1 MLFCKKMGIIR
12 AMKRYKWLLFDLDG
26 TIIYSHPGIFS
37 CARLA
42 MQEMG
47 EPFPYDEQFL
57 RQMVGPPLEYTFE
70 FIFGLSTERAEQATK
85 IYRKH
90 YAVTGVNEN
99 ELIPG
104 IKDALCALKNAGY
117 CLGMA
122 TSKPQRFA
130 DQIAKRLQIDGYFD
144 KIVGCGL
151 DGSLPTK
158 ADVIIEAMQQLGA
171 TKEKTLMIGDRFH
184 DSDGA
189 KEVGIDCGLVRVGY
203 AEEGEIE
210 RCAPAFIWDTIQD
223 MKKGLL

>member
-1 MLFCKKMGIIR
+1 
-12 AMKRYKWLLFDLDG
+12 MKRYKWLLFDLDG
-26 TIIYSHPGIFS
+26 TIIFSHPGIFS

-47 EPFPYDEQFL
+47 EPFPYDEAFL

-70 FIFGLSTERAEQATK
+70 FIFGLSTARAEQATA

-104 IKDALCALKNAGY
+104 VKDALCALKNAGY
-117 CLGMA
+117 SLGMA

-130 DQIAKRLQIDGYFD
+130 DQIAKRLQIDNYFD
-144 KIVGCGL
+144 EIVGCGL

-158 ADVIIEAMQQLGA
+158 ADVIIEAMQRLGA
-171 TKEKTLMIGDRFH
+171 SKEQTLMIGDRFH
-184 DSDGA
+184 DYDGA
-189 KEVGIDCGLVRVGY
+189 QEVGIDCALIHVGY
-203 AEEGEIE
+203 AQDGEIE
-210 RCAPAFIWDTIQD
+210 RCGPTYEWQGIED
-223 MKKGLL
+223 MVKGLL

>member
-1 MLFCKKMGIIR
+1 MKK
-12 AMKRYKWLLFDLDG
+12 YKWLLFDLDG

-42 MQEMG
+42 MQELG
-47 EPFPYDEQFL
+47 EPFAYTEAFL

-70 FIFGLSTERAEQATK
+70 FIFGLSTERAALATQ

-117 CLGMA
+117 ILGMA

-130 DQIAKRLQIDGYFD
+130 NQIAKRLQIDSYFD

-158 ADVIIEAMQQLGA
+158 ADVIREALKQLGA
-171 TKEKTLMIGDRFH
+171 DKEQTLMIGDRFH
-184 DSDGA
+184 DYDGA
-189 KEVGIDCGLVRVGY
+189 EEVGMDCALIHVGY
-203 AEEGEIE
+203 AEKGEIE
-210 RCAPAFIWDTIQD
+210 RCAPTYEWQD
-223 MKKGLL
+223 INDMVKGLL

>member
-1 MLFCKKMGIIR
+1 
-12 AMKRYKWLLFDLDG
+12 MKRYKWLLFDLDG

-42 MQEMG
+42 MQELG
-47 EPFPYDEQFL
+47 EPFPYDEAFL

-70 FIFGLSTERAEQATK
+70 HIFGLSTERAELATK

-90 YAVTGVNEN
+90 YAQTGVNEN
-99 ELIPG
+99 GLIGG
-104 IKDALCALKNAGY
+104 IKEALCALQQAGY

-158 ADVIIEAMQQLGA
+158 ADVIIEAMKQLGA
-171 TKEKTLMIGDRFH
+171 TKPQTLMIGDRFH
-184 DSDGA
+184 DYDGA
-189 KEVGIDCGLVRVGY
+189 KAVGIDCALIHVGY
-203 AEEGEIE
+203 AEDGEIE
-210 RCAPAFIWDTIQD
+210 RCAPTYEWNNIED
-223 MKKGLL
+223 MVKGLL